1 MVERVRVFLETS
13 ALFAGIWS
21 RESAARLPLRLGEAG
36 AVHLLVSALTLA
48 EIESTARQSNPESL
62 GYLALALDRAQV
74 QVVPSA
80 TQELIDRCQSF
91 TSHPGDARL
100 LADALV
106 ERIDYFV
113 TTDEEHFLAQE
124 SIRGIVLFAVV
135 TPEELMEKLRN
146 SYA

>member
-1 MVERVRVFLETS
+1 MVERLRVFLETS
-13 ALFAGIWS
+13 ALLAGIWS
-21 RESAARLPLRLGEAG
+21 RESTARLTLRLGEAG

-48 EIESTARQSNPESL
+48 EIEATARDNNPDSL

-80 TQELIDRCQSF
+80 TQDLVDRCQSF

-113 TTDEEHFLAQE
+113 TTDQEHFLDQE

-135 TPEELMEKLRN
+135 TPEELIEQLRN